1 MSRSQALS
9 DELRDPWGLVV
20 AGVAGGLAWAFAAPV
35 VAAVAVGAG
44 VYGAKVLTG
53 ILTGSGE
60 LDPAEASPRERRPDL
75 PRPPRGTPPA
85 YWLERAEAAVGA
97 LDALARTASSG
108 AAGDAVRSAATDA
121 GSTLDELL
129 RVAAQVMA
137 VVAAESRVDLHGLDA
152 EAERL
157 EHRARS
163 APSPEQA
170 AELRRASAAV
180 RDRLAVAARL
190 DEARDTLLARMEATA
205 LGLEGLVARLAEVLA
220 LTATSGGVDT
230 SATEIAGLADE
241 IDGLRAGLAETE
253 ALSRRALGSADPA

>member
-1 MSRSQALS
+1 MSLS
-9 DELRDPWGLVV
+9 EELRDPWGLVV

-35 VAAVAVGAG
+35 AAAVAVGAG

-53 ILTGSGE
+53 VLTGSGGE
-60 LDPAEASPRERRPDL
+60 AAPARRPAL
-75 PRPPRGTPPA
+75 PRPPKGSPPA
-85 YWLERAEAAVGA
+85 YWLERAEGAVRS
-97 LDALARTASSG
+97 LDALARTASTG

-121 GSTLDELL
+121 GRTLDELL
-129 RVAAQVMA
+129 RVAAQVTA
-137 VVAAESRVDLHGLDA
+137 VVAAESRVDLHGLDG

-157 EHRARS
+157 EQRAR
-163 APSPEQA
+163 AATNPEQA
-170 AELRRASAAV
+170 AELRRSSAAV

-230 SATEIAGLADE
+230 SAAEIAELATE
-241 IDGLRAGLAETE
+241 LDGLREGLAETE
-253 ALSRRALGSADPA
+253 ALSRRALGQADPPPP